1 MKCLIKTFFLI
12 LIAFGKMFTEFIEI
26 TLLIYLRI
34 NCYSHYSCVTLRCV
48 NYQKVQS
55 DDIFRNDNVIIVY
68 INDHLTCI
76 GSSIQN
82 GAKFIKKLTFLP
94 LETLMEE
101 IRNVFFFGKFCLL
114 AKWMVLIKKNIYN
127 TIEDENLL

>member
-1 MKCLIKTFFLI
+1 
-12 LIAFGKMFTEFIEI
+12 MFTEFIEI

-68 INDHLTCI
+68 IIHLERRKIYQKVNILTPWNAY
-76 GSSIQN
+76 G
-82 GAKFIKKLTFLP
+82 GDKKC
-94 LETLMEE
+94 
-101 IRNVFFFGKFCLL
+101 FFFGKFCLL